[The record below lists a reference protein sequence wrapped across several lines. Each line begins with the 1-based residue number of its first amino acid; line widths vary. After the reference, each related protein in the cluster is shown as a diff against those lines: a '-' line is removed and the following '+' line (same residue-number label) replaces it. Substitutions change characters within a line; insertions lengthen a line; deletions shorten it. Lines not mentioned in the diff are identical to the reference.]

1 MQLTIQQLPGGFP
14 QSDHAQNALCSYS
27 RQFHLVHKRI
37 FAVVN
42 LPIHVRKAEILHT
55 GVCRNRFFLH
65 IQFIIGNFRL
75 RDGGMDVADRFSQ
88 LLGKVCALDGLDRS
102 FLLAVL
108 GAFRGDLPQHH
119 LRMLCKILVDG
130 VALRC
135 FTEIHPVSP
144 FHRRTVTL
152 LQEQNIRNHAGV
164 GIALERI
171 VRQTNRADQISA
183 VGKVLTDRGILLIHR
198 TAGRYHRYHAART
211 HKVKTFR
218 NKIIVDE
225 EIVAVIPLVRH
236 LIIAEWYITHNTV
249 KEAVRELH
257 RFKALHRNLVFLVQL
272 LCNAARNVVQ
282 LYTVHPNF
290 LHAVRHKTHEIADTT
305 GRFQYVA
312 LGQAHVIQCFVHCLD
327 DRRRS
332 VKRIQCTGTGFL
344 VLVCREQGLQFGI
357 LFRPLR
363 IAFIKRLRNAAPAHI
378 PGKDLLLLCG
388 SLPLLCI
395 QCLQHLNGFHIGF
408 ILCFRPS
415 CAEIIVRN
423 AEVNRFLFGLC
434 RLFCFCFTVQ
444 RKIVLP
450 PCMVDLCRGHGLLDQ
465 RFKGF
470 LCRCAANGI
479 RSVLHICNQL
489 HLFRRKVGIQQIF
502 QFAVCFCH
510 RIDHIHLLRGE
521 ILVGHTR
528 IVQSRKDCDFHRF
541 FHRYICLFVQM
552 PNVLQLFRSEN
563 RIPGFFCK
571 GHVLQTDRSISK
583 VHRIH
588 TELSI
593 VQFDGGINRQIFLS
607 AEVFRLGMG
616 SIFLL
621 AGQID
626 VLPLLP
632 ELHCL

>member
-1 MQLTIQQLPGGFP
+1 
-14 QSDHAQNALCSYS
+14 
-27 RQFHLVHKRI
+27 
-37 FAVVN
+37 
-42 LPIHVRKAEILHT
+42 
-55 GVCRNRFFLH
+55 
-65 IQFIIGNFRL
+65 
-75 RDGGMDVADRFSQ
+75 MD
-88 LLGKVCALDGLDRS
+88 K
-102 FLLAVL
+102 
-108 GAFRGDLPQHH
+108 
-119 LRMLCKILVDG
+119 
-130 VALRC
+130 
-135 FTEIHPVSP
+135 
-144 FHRRTVTL
+144 
-152 LQEQNIRNHAGV
+152 
-164 GIALERI
+164 
-171 VRQTNRADQISA
+171 
-183 VGKVLTDRGILLIHR
+183 
-198 TAGRYHRYHAART
+198 
-211 HKVKTFR
+211 
-218 NKIIVDE
+218 
-225 EIVAVIPLVRH
+225 EIVAIIPLVRYFV
-236 LIIAEWYITHNTV
+236 IAERYVAHNTV
-249 KEAVRELH
+249 EEAIRKLH
-257 RFKALHRNLVFLVQL
+257 GFKTLHRNLVFLVQL
-272 LCNAARNVVQ
+272 LCNAARNAVQ
-282 LYTVHPNF
+282 LHTVHPNL
-290 LHAVRHKTHEIADTT
+290 LHAVRHQTHEIADTT
-305 GRFQYVA
+305 GWFQHVA
-312 LGQAHVIQCFVHCLD
+312 FGQSHIAQGFIHRLD

-332 VKRIQCTGTGFL
+332 VKRIQGTGTGFL
-344 VLVCREQGLQFGI
+344 ILIYREQGLQFGI
-357 LFRPLR
+357 LFRPFR
-363 IAFIKRLRNAAPAHI
+363 VVFIERLRNAAPAHI
-378 PGKDLLLLCG
+378 PGKDFLFLCG

-395 QCLQHLNGFHIGF
+395 QCLQHPNGFHIGF

-434 RLFCFCFTVQ
+434 RLFCFCSTVQ

-450 PCMVDLCRGHGLLDQ
+450 PCIVDLCRGHRLLGQ

-470 LCRCAANGI
+470 LCCCTADGI
-479 RSVLHICNQL
+479 RSVLHICDQL
-489 HLFRRKVGIQQIF
+489 HLFWREVRIQKFF
-502 QFAVCFCH
+502 QLAACFCH

-528 IVQSRKDCDFHRF
+528 IVQSRKDCDFNRF

-626 VLPLLP
+626 TLPLLP

>member
-1 MQLTIQQLPGGFP
+1 M
-14 QSDHAQNALCSYS
+14 
-27 RQFHLVHKRI
+27 
-37 FAVVN
+37 
-42 LPIHVRKAEILHT
+42 
-55 GVCRNRFFLH
+55 
-65 IQFIIGNFRL
+65 L
-75 RDGGMDVADRFSQ
+75 R
-88 LLGKVCALDGLDRS
+88 
-102 FLLAVL
+102 
-108 GAFRGDLPQHH
+108 
-119 LRMLCKILVDG
+119 KILVNG
-130 VALRC
+130 VAFRC
-135 FTEIHPVSP
+135 FAKVYPVCP
-144 FHRRTVTL
+144 LYRCTVTL
-152 LQEQNIRNHAGV
+152 LQKQDVSNHARV
-164 GIALERI
+164 GIALKRI
-171 VRQTNRADQISA
+171 VRQTNCADQIGT

-198 TAGRYHRYHAART
+198 TAGRYHRHHASRT
-211 HKVKTFR
+211 HKIKALGD
-218 NKIIVDE
+218 KIIVDE
-225 EIVAVIPLVRH
+225 KIVAVIPLVRYFV
-236 LIIAEWYITHNTV
+236 IAERYVTHNTV

-257 RFKALHRNLVFLVQL
+257 CFKALHRNLVFLVQL
-272 LCNAARNVVQ
+272 LCNAARNAVQ
-282 LYTVHPNF
+282 LHTIHPNL
-290 LHAVRHKTHEIADTT
+290 LHAVRHQTHEIADTT
-305 GRFQYVA
+305 GWFQHVA
-312 LGQAHVIQCFVHCLD
+312 FGQSHIAQGFIHRLD

-332 VKRIQCTGTGFL
+332 VKRIQGTGTGFL
-344 VLVCREQGLQFGI
+344 ILICREQGLQFGI
-357 LFRPLR
+357 LFRPFR
-363 IAFIKRLRNAAPAHI
+363 VVFIERLRNAAPAHI
-378 PGKDLLLLCG
+378 PGKYLLLFCG
-388 SLPLLCI
+388 SLPLLYI
-395 QCLQHLNGFHIGF
+395 QCLQHPNGFHIGF

-434 RLFCFCFTVQ
+434 RLFCFCSTVQ

-450 PCMVDLCRGHGLLDQ
+450 PCMVDLCRGHRLLGQ

-470 LCRCAANGI
+470 LCCCAADGI
-479 RSVLHICNQL
+479 RSVLHICDQL
-489 HLFRRKVGIQQIF
+489 HLFWREVRIQQFF
-502 QFAVCFCH
+502 QLAACFCH

-528 IVQSRKDCDFHRF
+528 IVQSRKDCDFNRF